1 MHKCPIYGV
10 LVALRASSMG
20 G

>member
-1 MHKCPIYGV
+1 MHKCPISGV
-10 LVALRASSMG
+10 LVALRASSRG